1 VIGDFA
7 GLRAIVTGG
16 ASGIGAATAAQ
27 LLERGASVAV
37 LDLDVAGRPDGA
49 EGIVADVR
57 DRESVDAAVARAA
70 ELLGGIDVVINN
82 AGVGAVGTVADNA
95 DDEWL
100 RVLDINVVGMARVAA
115 AALPWLRQSP
125 AAAIVNT
132 SSIAALNGLPARAL
146 YSASKGAVLSLTF
159 AMAAD
164 HVADSIRVNCVCPG
178 TASTPWI
185 GRLLAQADDPDAERA
200 ALDARQ
206 PIGRMVTPDEV
217 AHAILY
223 LASPLAGSTT
233 GTALDVDG
241 GVTHLRVR
249 AARGSA

>member
-1 VIGDFA
+1 MNGDFA

-16 ASGIGAATAAQ
+16 ASGIGAAAATQ
-27 LLERGASVAV
+27 LLARGASVAV
-37 LDLDVAGRPDGA
+37 LDLDIGGRPAGT

-57 DRESVDAAVARAA
+57 DRDSVDAAVARAA
-70 ELLGGIDVVINN
+70 EALGGIDVVVNN
-82 AGVGAVGTVADNA
+82 AGIGAVGTVADNT

-115 AALPWLRQSP
+115 AALPWLRQSE

-164 HVADSIRVNCVCPG
+164 HVADGIRVNCVCPG

-185 GRLLAQADDPDAERA
+185 GRLLAQAADPVAERA

-217 AHAILY
+217 AGAILY

-249 AARGSA
+249 PA

>member
-1 VIGDFA
+1 MSGEFA

-16 ASGIGAATAAQ
+16 ASGIGAAAATQ
-27 LLERGASVAV
+27 LLERGASVVV
-37 LDLDVAGRPDGA
+37 LDLDVAGCPAGA

-70 ELLGGIDVVINN
+70 ALLGGIDIVVNN

-95 DDEWL
+95 DDEWM
-100 RVLDINVVGMARVAA
+100 RVLDINVIGMARVAA
-115 AALPWLRQSP
+115 AALPWLRQSH

-146 YSASKGAVLSLTF
+146 YAASKGAVLSLTF

-164 HVADSIRVNCVCPG
+164 HVADGIRVNCVCPG

-185 GRLLAQADDPDAERA
+185 GRLLAQAADPVAERA

-233 GTALDVDG
+233 GVAVDVDG

-249 AARGSA
+249 AAAGSA

>member
-1 VIGDFA
+1 MSGDFG

-16 ASGIGAATAAQ
+16 SSGIGAAAAAQ

-37 LDLDVAGRPDGA
+37 LDLDIAGRPEGA

-57 DRESVDAAVARAA
+57 DRGSVDAAVARAA
-70 ELLGGIDVVINN
+70 EVLGGIDIVVNN
-82 AGVGAVGTVADNA
+82 AGVGAVGTVADND

-115 AALPWLRQSP
+115 AALPWLRLSD

-132 SSIAALNGLPARAL
+132 SSIAAQNGLPARAL

-159 AMAAD
+159 AMATD
-164 HVADSIRVNCVCPG
+164 HVNDGIRVNCVCPG

-185 GRLLAQADDPDAERA
+185 GRLLAQAADPAAERA

-223 LASPLAGSTT
+223 LASPFTGSTT
-233 GTALDVDG
+233 GVALDVDG

-249 AARGSA
+249 SAAGSA

>member
-1 VIGDFA
+1 MIGDFA

-146 YSASKGAVLSLTF
+146 YSASKGALLSLTF

>member
-1 VIGDFA
+1 VSGEFA

-16 ASGIGAATAAQ
+16 ASGIGAAAATQ
-27 LLERGASVAV
+27 LLERGAAVAV
-37 LDLDVAGRPDGA
+37 LDLDVASSPDGA

-57 DRESVDAAVARAA
+57 DRDSVDSAVARAA
-70 ELLGGIDVVINN
+70 ELLGGIDIVVNN

-95 DDEWL
+95 DDEWM

-115 AALPWLRQSP
+115 AALPWLQRSR
-125 AAAIVNT
+125 AAVIVNT

-164 HVADSIRVNCVCPG
+164 HVADGIRVNCVCPG

-185 GRLLAQADDPDAERA
+185 GRLLAQAADPVAERA
-200 ALDARQ
+200 ALHARQ

-223 LASPLAGSTT
+223 LASPLSGSTT
-233 GTALDVDG
+233 GAALDVDG

-249 AARGSA
+249 SAAGSA